1 MQSTLFN
8 SEDPNNFSIPDDFSI
23 DENSNRNFSI
33 VVPTTKV
40 ENRKPGT
47 YEDIYSSY
55 KIKHNLYIM
64 NACKMLK
71 AITKKGGIIAMLL
84 DGKNARTTNMLLKL
98 GDKVGKVYII
108 EISPMTFDKVTEM
121 FRKDARIE
129 VLNEHIGDYVNN
141 HNDPYI
147 NLAYFDVMCT
157 FFSSEKTDGSDILIK
172 KFLDQSKV
180 DEMIFAA
187 TFCLRGPI
195 TMDYAKQ
202 KNKIL
207 SKLKVMFLLHGF
219 SYKMLLKDS
228 EVIYKGQRAN
238 NKGMMFV
245 LFYLNRN

>member
-84 DGKNARTTNMLLKL
+84 DGKNA
-98 GDKVGKVYII
+98 
-108 EISPMTFDKVTEM
+108 
-121 FRKDARIE
+121 
-129 VLNEHIGDYVNN
+129 
-141 HNDPYI
+141 
-147 NLAYFDVMCT
+147 
-157 FFSSEKTDGSDILIK
+157 
-172 KFLDQSKV
+172 
-180 DEMIFAA
+180 
-187 TFCLRGPI
+187 
-195 TMDYAKQ
+195 
-202 KNKIL
+202 
-207 SKLKVMFLLHGF
+207 
-219 SYKMLLKDS
+219 
-228 EVIYKGQRAN
+228 
-238 NKGMMFV
+238 
-245 LFYLNRN
+245 